1 MLHNREESQ
10 RVQAELRKQAN
21 DRARSESD
29 LRDQL
34 NAAKAAAAIDRTVRN
49 SELDEQLVN
58 LQRERVELEGKLAGE
73 DRAAGESRRQAVLLE
88 GRLAAI
94 TVELER
100 AKAGRDEQAA
110 QAARAEAELR
120 EQLATIRSAA
130 EETERALKAKMVE
143 VSRLEPQVANLRQ
156 ERQAVYQQFVLEH
169 QAAAKLRRRVDE
181 LEKRTVERF
190 MSAVVAGDSQE
201 AYKIWRPNPSFTYQ
215 DFLAFWGPKGYYSP
229 IKSFRIESAE
239 VPPKGGSG
247 VVVVVELSAYSP
259 FPKPEES
266 VKFGQN
272 QEARLWV
279 ERSDQSLSFPP
290 P

>member
-1 MLHNREESQ
+1 MKSGASFVGILDSGAEEPKSK
-10 RVQAELRKQAN
+10 ALRYVISGVA
-21 DRARSESD
+21 
-29 LRDQL
+29 
-34 NAAKAAAAIDRTVRN
+34 
-49 SELDEQLVN
+49 
-58 LQRERVELEGKLAGE
+58 
-73 DRAAGESRRQAVLLE
+73 
-88 GRLAAI
+88 LAAMI
-94 TVELER
+94 
-100 AKAGRDEQAA
+100 AGALWYF
-110 QAARAEAELR
+110 LR
-120 EQLATIRSAA
+120 FA
-130 EETERALKAKMVE
+130 
-143 VSRLEPQVANLRQ
+143 P
-156 ERQAVYQQFVLEH
+156 
-169 QAAAKLRRRVDE
+169 
-181 LEKRTVERF
+181 EKRTVERF
-190 MSAVVAGDSQE
+190 MNAVVAGDSQE